1 MDRLWKQINENNDP
15 GAMNSVGNQYMEGEG
30 GLLQNLKRADWITKM
45 NAEDENQTRA
55 IFIFYNIFLNYFPD
69 GSRIGVLC

>member
-45 NAEDENQTRA
+45 NAEDEN
-55 IFIFYNIFLNYFPD
+55 
-69 GSRIGVLC
+69 